1 MKADDYTEGFVN
13 CDTQVL
19 TRNRLHRSDKNKLRH
34 LIEGP
39 VAAMTAEQ
47 LSVDLDVGLENH
59 ARYESAIT
67 GLHRLILD
75 TGNRLDQLLSCLE
88 NTLPANSPP
97 SVKVLVAEAVA
108 RKLGREWSQDT
119 SSFIDVTIA
128 SARLQDL
135 AQALSIEAADRI
147 VKHPAPF
154 AAILLPKDE
163 QHSLMAYLTGAFF
176 QAFGWQHQVLTHDQS
191 LRQEF
196 AGVVGRADA
205 ICIGWS
211 NMRLRPQLRQL
222 VDDIRLYA
230 PSKNQPMIAGGVA
243 TLESVEFLVE
253 MGIDCICDTAYSAV
267 KIAENFN
274 NLEKMDFIPLKVRS
288 GHDAQTRRIDW
299 RNP

>member
-1 MKADDYTEGFVN
+1 
-13 CDTQVL
+13 
-19 TRNRLHRSDKNKLRH
+19 
-34 LIEGP
+34 
-39 VAAMTAEQ
+39 MTAEQ
-47 LSVDLDVGLENH
+47 LSVDLDTGLEHH
-59 ARYESAIT
+59 ARYERAIT
-67 GLHRLILD
+67 GLHRLILAP
-75 TGNRLDQLLSCLE
+75 GNRLDQLLSCLE

-97 SVKVLVAEAVA
+97 SVKVLVVEAVA

-135 AQALSIEAADRI
+135 AQALSIEAADRST
-147 VKHPAPF
+147 KHPAPF

-163 QHSLMAYLTGAFF
+163 QHSLMAHLTGAFF
-176 QAFGWQHQVLTHDQS
+176 QAFGWHHQVLSHDQPA
-191 LRQEF
+191 RPEF

-211 NMRLRPQLRQL
+211 NTRLRSQVRQL

-230 PSKNQPMIAGGVA
+230 SDKNQPMIAGGVA
-243 TLESVEFLVE
+243 SLESVEFLVE

-267 KIAENFN
+267 KIADNFN
-274 NLEKMDFIPLKVRS
+274 NLEKMNFASPRVHS
-288 GHDAQTRRIDW
+288 GQYAKTRRIDW